1 MEQTMPD
8 DERESSRDFEKML
21 DLDRTTLAKSMV
33 DRMEQCL
40 RAATAAR
47 EDLKEIVAECRDEHE
62 FGPRDIMAMKKIAKL
77 RLDDK
82 ASEAREQLEALQ
94 RIGRAV
100 GFDLFD
106 WAAAAS

>member
-1 MEQTMPD
+1 MPD
-8 DERESSRDFEKML
+8 DEHQPTRDFEKML
-21 DLDRTTLAKSMV
+21 DLDRTTLTKSMV

-47 EDLKEIVAECRDEHE
+47 EDLKEIIAECRDDHE
-62 FGPRDIMAMKKIAKL
+62 FGPRDIMAMKRIAKL

-82 ASEAREQLEALQ
+82 GSEAKEQLEALQ

-106 WAAAAS
+106 WANAAA

>member
-1 MEQTMPD
+1 MDGTAEPN
-8 DERESSRDFEKML
+8 RDFTKML
-21 DLDRTTLAKSMV
+21 DLDRSTLIKSMV
-33 DRMEQCL
+33 DRMEECI

-47 EDLKEIVAECRDEHE
+47 EDLKEVVAECRDEHE
-62 FGPRDIMAMKKIAKL
+62 FPPREIIAMKRIAKL

-82 ASEAREQLEALQ
+82 GSEAKEQLAALE

-106 WAAAAS
+106 WSAANGG